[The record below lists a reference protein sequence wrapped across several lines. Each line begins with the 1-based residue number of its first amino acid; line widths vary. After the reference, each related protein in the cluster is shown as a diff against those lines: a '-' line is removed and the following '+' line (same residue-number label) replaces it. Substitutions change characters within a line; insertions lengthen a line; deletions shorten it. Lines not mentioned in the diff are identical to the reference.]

1 MSAPAI
7 GHLDA
12 RTEAY
17 VEDVVS
23 AIETHVPV
31 VEGYL
36 IGSGAIGGFDSRTS
50 DVDLV
55 VVVARPLGDERRP
68 LVEHLLGIECP
79 VRDLQLVVYVE
90 GSEPPDFELNV
101 NQGEEHPGEDPFWF
115 VLDAAV
121 AQMQALPLRNGV
133 PWEHLF
139 QPVSDERVREAAR
152 ESLAWSA
159 RQPVEDEFVRLN
171 ATRAQRYLA
180 HGEWISKAEA
190 QR

>member
-1 MSAPAI
+1 VSALAV

-17 VEDVVS
+17 VEDVLD
-23 AIETHVPV
+23 AIEKHVPI
-31 VEGYL
+31 VEAYL
-36 IGSGAIGGFDSRTS
+36 IGSGAVGGFDPGTS

-55 VVVARPLGDERRP
+55 VVVSGSLGGERRA

-79 VRDLQLVVYVE
+79 VRDLQLVLYVD

-101 NQGEEHPGEDPFWF
+101 SQGEERPDEDAFWF

-121 AQMQALPLRNGV
+121 APTSAVPLRNGV
-133 PWEHLF
+133 PWTQLF
-139 QPVSDERVREAAR
+139 QPVSEERVREAAR
-152 ESLAWSA
+152 ESLTWSA
-159 RQPVEDEFVRLN
+159 RQAVEDDFVRLN
-171 ATRAQRYLA
+171 AARARHFLA

-190 QR
+190 NA